1 MSEWKRKRFWKET
14 AAVETGDG
22 YGVELDGRQLKT
34 PAKSALT
41 VPTRDFAELIAAE
54 WDAQQDEIDPRVMP
68 ATRMANAAIDKVRVQ
83 HSEVAELLA
92 AYGET
97 DLLCYRADAPQELAD
112 RQAKAWDPV
121 LDWADETLGVR
132 LLTATGVMFVPQPAE
147 ALSSLSDRVQS
158 LSDFQ
163 LAAFHDLVS
172 LSGSLILGFAATHQW
187 RPAEEIWQLSRLDEN
202 WQIEQWGDDEE
213 AAETAEIKRK
223 AFLFASQAF
232 PFC

>member
-1 MSEWKRKRFWKET
+1 MSEWKRKRFWKE
-14 AAVETGDG
+14 AAVVEAGGG
-22 YGVELDGRQLKT
+22 YAVELDGRQLKT

-41 VPTRDFAELIAAE
+41 VPTRDFAEMIAAE

-68 ATRMANAAIDKVRVQ
+68 ATRMANAAIDKVRIQ
-83 HSEVAELLA
+83 HAEVADLLS

-132 LLTATGVMFVPQPAE
+132 LVTGTGVMFVPQPPE
-147 ALSSLSDRVQS
+147 ALASLSDRVHA

-163 LAAFHDLVS
+163 IAAFHDLVS
-172 LSGSLILGFAATHQW
+172 LSGSLVLGFAATHHW
-187 RPAEEIWQLSRLDEN
+187 RSAEEIWQLSRLDEN

-213 AAETAEIKRK
+213 AAGTAEIKRQ
-223 AFLFASQAF
+223 AFLFARLAF
-232 PFC
+232 SFC